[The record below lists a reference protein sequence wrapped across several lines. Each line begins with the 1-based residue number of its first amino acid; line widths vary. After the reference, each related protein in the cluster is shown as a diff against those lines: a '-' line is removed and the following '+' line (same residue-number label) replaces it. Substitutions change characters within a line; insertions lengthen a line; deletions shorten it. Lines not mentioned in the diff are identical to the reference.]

1 MLKAKK
7 LTLGDFEFN
16 AYAEKSDIT
25 PTQAMRGCNTEDVKR
40 FCESV
45 EFVKKKAK
53 GKWGWCDVK
62 VTGVLIDDHN
72 FNGVEHLG
80 GCSYEDKQAFM
91 EGGNYEDMCKEIV
104 SSVQQDLD
112 RYVLTVNQKMS
123 NGLIG
128 ISPV

>member
-16 AYAEKSDIT
+16 AYAEKEELT
-25 PTQAMRGCNTEDVKR
+25 PAQSMKGCNTEEVKN
-40 FCESV
+40 FCDAV
-45 EFVKKKAK
+45 DAVKTVASSR
-53 GKWGWCDVK
+53 WGWCSVK
-62 VTGVLIDDHN
+62 VTGVLIDDN
-72 FNGVEHLG
+72 SFNGVEYLG
-80 GCSYEDKQAFM
+80 CCSYSSKADFVN
-91 EGGNYEDMCKEIV
+91 GDYYNDMCKQIV
-104 SSVQQDLD
+104 ADVQKQLD